1 MSAHPFYAGP
11 DHSPFVLGHGDD
23 AILLVH
29 GFPGTPRELRP
40 LAERLAALG
49 WRAHGILLPGF
60 GEQIASLAA
69 YTGRDWLRAAA
80 TEWRRLRRRAR
91 RSAILGYSF
100 GATIA
105 STLAAFA
112 PPDRLI
118 LVAPWWRLGVP
129 GEFLLPLLKRV
140 IPTVAPFRRANFNDP
155 RLRSFFRDVAPE
167 LDLDDPT
174 VQHALRSRLT
184 ISTPTID
191 EIRRLGKRS
200 LRALQQVRVPTLIL
214 QGRDDQTVPSAA
226 TRYLLRFLAGP
237 VRYVELEGGHD
248 LVRLER
254 PEAEPLATEVVRFL
268 TADGARSRP

>member
-1 MSAHPFYAGP
+1 
-11 DHSPFVLGHGDD
+11 LGDGED

-60 GEQIASLAA
+60 GEQIASLAT

-80 TEWRRLRRRAR
+80 SEWRRLRRRAR
-91 RSAILGYSF
+91 RVALLGYSF

-105 STLAAFA
+105 ATLAASA

-118 LVAPWWRLGVP
+118 LIAPWWRLGVP
-129 GEFLLPLLKRV
+129 GEFLLPVLKRFV
-140 IPTVAPFRRANFNDP
+140 PTVAPFRRANFNDP

-167 LDLDDPT
+167 LDLDDPA
-174 VQHALRSRLT
+174 VQQALRSKLT
-184 ISTPTID
+184 IATPTID
-191 EIRRLGKRS
+191 EIRRLGQRS
-200 LRALQQVRVPTLIL
+200 LRALRRVRAPTLIV
-214 QGRDDQTVPSAA
+214 QGRDDQTVPSVAA
-226 TRYLLRFLAGP
+226 RHLLRFLAGP
-237 VRYVELEGGHD
+237 VRYVELDGGHD

-254 PEAEPLATEVVRFL
+254 PEAEPLATEVLRFL
-268 TADGARSRP
+268 MAEEPDLRP